1 MKTPE
6 IHHRLVRL
14 AGRCVALAVTG
25 AASLAIAQTA
35 STGRAIAWGAAASVP
50 AAAPS
55 VTRAPLSVQPL
66 PSGAAPKAAP
76 ASTRIARPDAAVL
89 AKAPLRV
96 IRVPASHAVP
106 PAGAALAAANAQV
119 LAEAHAMPARSSGLP
134 MPKSRPVLG
143 ERIAVTGAADAA
155 SVCIPGNTSAP
166 KGAITPGGRVSM
178 RGCDLGSRRGEM
190 RMLGQFP
197 GGVVRLTVEEWTPE
211 LVIATVPAELR
222 GVVDQD
228 VRIQLVPATGPSPK
242 EQPGRFQARRETV
255 ELPDT
260 LFANVNCAHP
270 QPSECK
276 QETLLGA
283 RWASAWHGGSDS
295 QRGSDEWR
303 LSVGRAWELER
314 IEHRIGQGLSE
325 PRAQPHGGNQQIV
338 NVDWVSRPDEWGYHA
353 QYLIRFFV
361 TGPAGVPFTA
371 GMN

>member
-1 MKTPE
+1 MKTPK
-6 IHHRLVRL
+6 LSL
-14 AGRCVALAVTG
+14 ARRTAALAFSCV
-25 AASLAIAQTA
+25 ASLAAAQTGTT
-35 STGRAIAWGAAASVP
+35 SRAISWGAAASVP
-50 AAAPS
+50 AASPS
-55 VTRAPLSVQPL
+55 VIRSQMGVQPV

-76 ASTRIARPDAAVL
+76 ANARIARPDAAVL
-89 AKAPLRV
+89 AKAPPKV
-96 IRVPASHAVP
+96 IRVPAVHALP

-119 LAEAHAMPARSSGLP
+119 LADAHATPARSSGLP
-134 MPKSRPVLG
+134 MPKSRPMVG

-155 SVCIPGNTSAP
+155 AMCIPGSTSAP

-178 RGCDLGSRRGEM
+178 RGCELGSRRGEM

-197 GGVVRLTVEEWTPE
+197 GGMVKLTIEEWTPQ
-211 LVIATVPAELR
+211 LVIASVPAELR

-228 VRIQLVPATGPSPK
+228 VRFQLIPAAGSAMK

-255 ELPDT
+255 ELPDS

-270 QPSECK
+270 QPSECT
-276 QETLLGA
+276 QETVLGA
-283 RWASAWHGGSDS
+283 RWASAWHSGGDS

-314 IEHRIGQGLSE
+314 IEHRIGLGLSE

-371 GMN
+371 GLN